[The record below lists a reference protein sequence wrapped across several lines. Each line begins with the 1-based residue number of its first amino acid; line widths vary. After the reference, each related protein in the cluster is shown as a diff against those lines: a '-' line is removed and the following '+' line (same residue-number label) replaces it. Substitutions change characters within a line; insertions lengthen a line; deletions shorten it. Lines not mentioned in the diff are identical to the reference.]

1 MKREHILKI
10 RLSSDEK
17 ETLKKKAHAC
27 ALPLSSYTRLVLI
40 RSTPKTAM
48 TEEERKL
55 YRAAYE
61 LWVWLKKYEILLKNA
76 TKGMSDSQRFAYIKS
91 VGMTEATAVVITKI
105 YDKFSSTM

>member
-1 MKREHILKI
+1 
-10 RLSSDEK
+10 
-17 ETLKKKAHAC
+17 
-27 ALPLSSYTRLVLI
+27 
-40 RSTPKTAM
+40 M
-48 TEEERKL
+48 TEEERKF

-105 YDKFSSTM
+105 YDKFSKLL